1 MARTRPERPLLVM
14 TVLLALALS
23 LGPVGAQVPGTEPAP
38 AGEQPAAGDAA
49 AALEVPGYLAV
60 DADGR
65 IVLDPVSAARWAL
78 ERNTDLQIQATS
90 IDEALGQLQQARALY
105 ALTVRLDGTALLM
118 GPVTSFQVPAG
129 EGEEPRSVEV
139 GQDHTVRATLSAT
152 QPVYAGGRENLVKR
166 MARTNLEVTRETT
179 DITRLSIDL
188 AARELGYQV
197 LRAMQLAGVAAAQV
211 TAIAEHVRQA
221 EALEAAGVAPH
232 FDVVQA
238 NTELARAREQL
249 ISAQTAVVQLQSQ
262 LRRMLALPQTTP
274 LALVDPPPPVAPE
287 GELTELI
294 DQAWANRPEVT
305 AAEIGERLAAMN
317 LTLAQRDLTPL
328 VSLTGS
334 WTQQSAGGLGA
345 SNYSWQVGVVAQ
357 KPIFDGGA
365 QQGKVTVAQAQ
376 LDAARLRTE
385 QAREQTAL
393 TVVQQF
399 LSVQEARETIATA
412 EQGVAEARER
422 RRMAQLR
429 YREGLG
435 TGIEV
440 IDADTALAAAE
451 ASLVNAEYNL
461 QLAVTRL
468 RSAMGVVELPP
479 QEVETQ

>member
-1 MARTRPERPLLVM
+1 MTRISRRVAVLGACALVAFS
-14 TVLLALALS
+14 TAV
-23 LGPVGAQVPGTEPAP
+23 AP
-38 AGEQPAAGDAA
+38 AGAQTPQAPELPA
-49 AALEVPGYLAV
+49 YLTV
-60 DADGR
+60 DGNGQ
-65 IVLDPVSAARWAL
+65 IVMDPVGAARWAL

-90 IDEALGQLQQARALY
+90 IDEALGQLTQARALY

-118 GPVTSFQVPAG
+118 GPVTTFEVPG
-129 EGEEPRSVEV
+129 EDGGEPMSIEV
-139 GQDHTVRATLSAT
+139 GQDQTLRATLSAT
-152 QPVYAGGRENLVKR
+152 QPVYAGGREGLVTR
-166 MARTNLEVTRETT
+166 MARANVEVSRETT
-179 DITRLSIDL
+179 EITRLSIDL
-188 AARELGYQV
+188 AAREVSYGV

-221 EALEAAGVAPH
+221 EILEAAGVAPH

-238 NTELARAREQL
+238 NTELARAQEQL
-249 ISAQTAVVQLQSQ
+249 ISAQTAVAQLQSQ

-274 LALVDPPPPVAPE
+274 MALVDPQPPVMPE

-294 DQAWANRPEVT
+294 DQAWANRPEVS
-305 AAEIGERLAAMN
+305 AAEAGTRLAEMN
-317 LTLAQRDLTPL
+317 AALAALDLAPL
-328 VSLTGS
+328 VALTGS
-334 WTQQSAGGLGA
+334 WTQQSAGGLG
-345 SNYSWQVGVVAQ
+345 SSDYSWQVGVVAQ
-357 KPIFDGGA
+357 KPILDGGA
-365 QQGKVTVAQAQ
+365 RRGKVEVAEARLAAAQ
-376 LDAARLRTE
+376 LQVE
-385 QAREQTAL
+385 QAKEQTAL

-399 LSVQEARETIATA
+399 LAIQEARETIATA

-451 ASLVNAEYNL
+451 ASLVNAEYDL

-468 RSAMGVVELPP
+468 RTATGVVELPP

>member
-1 MARTRPERPLLVM
+1 MTRISRRVAVLGACVLMALGA
-14 TVLLALALS
+14 AL
-23 LGPVGAQVPGTEPAP
+23 AP
-38 AGEQPAAGDAA
+38 AGAQTPQAPELPA
-49 AALEVPGYLAV
+49 YLTV
-60 DADGR
+60 DANGQ
-65 IVLDPVSAARWAL
+65 IVMDPVGAARWAL
-78 ERNTDLQIQATS
+78 ERNTDLQLQATS
-90 IDEALGQLQQARALY
+90 IDEALGQLTQARALY

-118 GPVTSFQVPAG
+118 GPVTTFEIPG
-129 EGEEPRSVEV
+129 EGGEPMSVKV
-139 GQDHTVRATLSAT
+139 GQDHTLRATLSAS

-166 MARTNLEVTRETT
+166 MARTNVEVSRETT
-179 DITRLSIDL
+179 EITRLSIDL
-188 AARELGYQV
+188 AARELGYGV

-221 EALEAAGVAPH
+221 EAMEAAGVAPH

-238 NTELARAREQL
+238 NTELARAQEQL
-249 ISAQTAVVQLQSQ
+249 ISAQTAVGLLHSQ
-262 LRRMLALPQTTP
+262 LRRMLAVPQTTT
-274 LALVDPPPPVAPE
+274 LALVDPQPPAMPE

-294 DQAWANRPEVT
+294 DLAWANRPEVS
-305 AAEIGERLAAMN
+305 AAEVAVRLAEMN
-317 LTLAQRDLTPL
+317 VTLAQRELAPL

-345 SNYSWQVGVVAQ
+345 SDYSWQVGVVAQ
-357 KPIFDGGA
+357 KPIFDGGTRR
-365 QQGKVTVAQAQ
+365 GKVESAQAQ
-376 LDAARLRTE
+376 LAAARLRVE

-393 TVVQQF
+393 AVVQQF
-399 LSVQEARETIATA
+399 LAVQQARETITTA

-451 ASLVNAEYNL
+451 ASLVNAEYDL

-468 RSAMGVVELPP
+468 RTATGVVELPP
-479 QEVETQ
+479 QEVEMQ